1 METNNDK
8 RNKTPALC
16 FLIWCMGYNQIML
29 LFSCV
34 FCLQCRLKKSMK
46 NNTIFLNFMFS
57 CEFSKQCSFEVQK
70 HKNSVAETKAVITL
84 NQLSLTGATSTVS
97 T

>member
-1 METNNDK
+1 
-8 RNKTPALC
+8 
-16 FLIWCMGYNQIML
+16 MGYNQIML

>member
-1 METNNDK
+1 
-8 RNKTPALC
+8 
-16 FLIWCMGYNQIML
+16 
-29 LFSCV
+29 
-34 FCLQCRLKKSMK
+34 
-46 NNTIFLNFMFS
+46 MFS